1 LGNTSPGGI
10 AITPDGTRTYFSTF
24 ENKLRILDTDPTS
37 LLYNLPID
45 SIDIQLLLTGN
56 IAITPDGTKAVVN
69 WIGTVAH
76 AIDVIDVEPGSP
88 TYNTIIGSPVP
99 VVPGQLGD
107 VAVSPD
113 SAFAY
118 ATGSTSLCRVCKIDL
133 QTSDIAANFTDV
145 FAHQSSV
152 ALTPDGANLY
162 TATPNSTELS
172 IFDTAD
178 LTLLGT
184 LELGGPLGSIA
195 ITPDGSRAYVVRDPI
210 SSNSEV
216 VVVPLP
222 PVISDFSASPEFGA
236 APLNVDFSD
245 QSFEA
250 TSWVWDFGD
259 GAGST
264 EQNPSHTYNSAGT
277 YTVSLTVTGPGGS
290 DTETKTD
297 FITVSQSSS
306 IQSNNSG
313 GGGGG

>member
-1 LGNTSPGGI
+1 
-10 AITPDGTRTYFSTF
+10 
-24 ENKLRILDTDPTS
+24 
-37 LLYNLPID
+37 
-45 SIDIQLLLTGN
+45 
-56 IAITPDGTKAVVN
+56 VV
-69 WIGTVAH
+69 
-76 AIDVIDVEPGSP
+76 S
-88 TYNTIIGSPVP
+88 
-99 VVPGQLGD
+99 GQLGD

-133 QTSDIAANFTDV
+133 QTFDIAVNFEDV
-145 FAHQSSV
+145 FATHV

-172 IFDTAD
+172 IFNTAD

-210 SSNSEV
+210 SLNSEV

-222 PVISDFSASPEFGA
+222 PVIAGFSASPESGT

-245 QSFEA
+245 QSFGA

-277 YTVSLTVTGPGGS
+277 YTVSLTVTGPSSS

-297 FITVSQSSS
+297 FITVSQPASK
-306 IQSNNSG
+306 QSG